1 LHDEKCV
8 FFYFKNEMFS
18 QDSNKEVSFL
28 QRVYPSEK
36 IKSIGQV
43 GGVDTDID
51 GNLIVFHR
59 GNRVW
64 SFE

>member
-1 LHDEKCV
+1 
-8 FFYFKNEMFS
+8 MFS
-18 QDSNKEVSFL
+18 QGSNKEVSFL

-36 IKSIGQV
+36 IKFIGQV

-64 SFE
+64 TYE